1 MEENDL
7 KEANELI
14 WENCLQR
21 AVRAAGKAGTDIVGD
36 KKSARWKIW
45 IASELK
51 RHTSAPGTWIAE
63 KLNRGAP
70 QLVSTYV
77 NRLRR
82 EIDQHP
88 DPDYETFISKYT
100 DPFLSLG
107 DVVYTSQACKCAVMS
122 ARSRPMPMKTSSWR
136 RSPSSGC
143 QLSRTMSGIWASVAS
158 PSASISAHQSPM

>member
-1 MEENDL
+1 MEGNDL
-7 KEANELI
+7 KEAKELI

-63 KLNRGAP
+63 ELNMGAP

-100 DPFLSLG
+100 DPFLSLNIFKFSLDALTHLKFAG
-107 DVVYTSQACKCAVMS
+107 LSLRQALA
-122 ARSRPMPMKTSSWR
+122 
-136 RSPSSGC
+136 SG
-143 QLSRTMSGIWASVAS
+143 
-158 PSASISAHQSPM
+158 PF